1 MDRGAYGSQSRAG
14 SATSRGARRRDGPPP
29 HSSARLRLAARFAC
43 LSALLVTVVFGSLGC
58 AAALSSAAGG
68 FADPL
73 GRAILEHDDPETVRD
88 GVPALL
94 LALDALIETDRQNT
108 GSLLAGA
115 RLYATYSVSFAGTP
129 ERAQRLSE
137 RARRYAERA
146 VCAELEGLC
155 RAQGKPFAEFQA
167 ALERVPAGRVA
178 TLYAL
183 GESWTAW
190 IATHSGD
197 WSALADLP
205 RVEALLARV
214 VALDDAHAGGNAHL
228 YLGVLLTQR
237 PESLGG
243 KPADGRAH
251 FERAIE
257 ISGARNLAAKVM
269 YARYYARLV
278 FDRSL
283 HDRLLQEV
291 LSAAAPAPGLTLAN
305 VLAKAEAKELLAT
318 ADEYF

>member
-1 MDRGAYGSQSRAG
+1 MSERREGTGLRMKRGAYGTPGVSPRQG
-14 SATSRGARRRDGPPP
+14 VMARPGF
-29 HSSARLRLAARFAC
+29 ARIAC
-43 LSALLVTVVFGSLGC
+43 VSALTFTSVFATAC
-58 AAALSSAAGG
+58 TAALSSAAGG
-68 FADPL
+68 FVEPL
-73 GRAILEHDDPETVRD
+73 SRAILEHDDPETVRE

-94 LALDALIETDRQNT
+94 LVVDALIEADPAST
-108 GSLLAGA
+108 GNLRAGA
-115 RLYATYSVSFAGTP
+115 RLYATYSVSFAGSP

-146 VCAELEGLC
+146 VCAELAALC
-155 RAQGKPFAEFQA
+155 DARQRPFAEFAA
-167 ALERVPAGRVA
+167 ALARLGPRDVDA
-178 TLYAL
+178 LYAL

-197 WSALADLP
+197 WAALADLP
-205 RVEALLARV
+205 RVEAVLARV
-214 VALDDAHAGGNAHL
+214 VALDDTHAGGSAHL
-228 YLGVLLTQR
+228 YLGVLLTPR

-257 ISGARNLAAKVM
+257 ISGARNLTAKVM
-269 YARYYARLV
+269 YARHYARLV
-278 FDRSL
+278 FDRPL

-291 LSAAAPAPGLTLAN
+291 LAAAAPAPGLTLAN

>member
-1 MDRGAYGSQSRAG
+1 VGALTFTCVLGS
-14 SATSRGARRRDGPPP
+14 
-29 HSSARLRLAARFAC
+29 
-43 LSALLVTVVFGSLGC
+43 GC
-58 AAALSSAAGG
+58 AAALSSAAGK

-73 GRAILEHDDPETVRD
+73 AQAILDHDDPETVRE

-94 LALDALIETDRQNT
+94 LVLDALIEADPANT
-108 GSLLAGA
+108 GNLLAGA

-137 RARRYAERA
+137 RALRYAERG
-146 VCAELEGLC
+146 VCGELARLC
-155 RAQGKPFAEFQA
+155 ETQRKPFPEFKA
-167 ALERVPAGRVA
+167 ALEDVGARDVA
-178 TLYAL
+178 ALYAL

-197 WSALADLP
+197 WSAVADLP

-214 VALDDAHAGGNAHL
+214 VALDDTHAGGSAHL
-228 YLGVLLTQR
+228 YLGVLCTQR

-243 KPADGRAH
+243 RPAEGRAH

-257 ISGARNLAAKVM
+257 ISGARNLTAKVM

-278 FDRSL
+278 FDRPL

-291 LSAAAPAPGLTLAN
+291 IAAAAPAPGLTLSN
-305 VLAKAEAKELLAT
+305 VLAQSEARELLAS

>member
-1 MDRGAYGSQSRAG
+1 MFTVSTCGS
-14 SATSRGARRRDGPPP
+14 
-29 HSSARLRLAARFAC
+29 
-43 LSALLVTVVFGSLGC
+43 GC

-68 FADPL
+68 FAEPL

-94 LALDALIETDRQNT
+94 LALDALIEADPART
-108 GSLLAGA
+108 GNLLAGA
-115 RLYATYSVSFAGTP
+115 RLYATYSVSFARTP

-137 RARRYAERA
+137 RSLRYAERA
-146 VCAELEGLC
+146 VCAELAELC
-155 RAQGKPFAEFQA
+155 AARGKPFAEYRA
-167 ALERVPAGRVA
+167 ALERVPLRRVTA
-178 TLYAL
+178 LYAL
-183 GESWTAW
+183 AESWTAW

-197 WSALADLP
+197 WSALAELP

-214 VALDDAHAGGNAHL
+214 VALDDGHAGGNAHL

-243 KPADGRAH
+243 RPGDGRAH

-257 ISGARNLAAKVM
+257 ISGAKNLAAKVM

-278 FDRSL
+278 FDRPL

-291 LSAAAPAPGLTLAN
+291 LAAAAPAPGLTLAN
-305 VLAKAEAKELLAT
+305 VLAKSEAKDLLAT

>member
-1 MDRGAYGSQSRAG
+1 M
-14 SATSRGARRRDGPPP
+14 
-29 HSSARLRLAARFAC
+29 
-43 LSALLVTVVFGSLGC
+43 GC
-58 AAALSSAAGG
+58 AAAIGSAAGG
-68 FADPL
+68 LAEPL
-73 GRAILEHDDPETVRD
+73 SRAILEHDDPETVRQ

-94 LALDALIETDRQNT
+94 LALDALIEADPGNT
-108 GSLLAGA
+108 GNLLAGA
-115 RLYATYSVSFAGTP
+115 RLYATYSVSFAGSA

-137 RARRYAERA
+137 RARRYAEQGA
-146 VCAELEGLC
+146 CSELAELC
-155 RAQGKPFAEFQA
+155 DAQRRPFPEFRA
-167 ALERVPAGRVA
+167 ALERVPAGKVA

-183 GESWTAW
+183 GESWSAW

-197 WSALADLP
+197 WAALADLP
-205 RVEALLARV
+205 RVEAVLARV
-214 VALDDAHAGGNAHL
+214 VALDDTHAGGSAHL

-243 KPADGRAH
+243 KPDDGRAH

-257 ISGARNLAAKVM
+257 ISGARNLTAKVM

-278 FDRSL
+278 FDRPL

-291 LSAAAPAPGLTLAN
+291 LAAAAPAPGLTLAN
-305 VLAKAEAKELLAT
+305 VLAQAEAKELLAT

>member
-1 MDRGAYGSQSRAG
+1 MDRGAYGSQSRAA
-14 SATSRGARRRDGPPP
+14 STPR
-29 HSSARLRLAARFAC
+29 ARFRHAWVG
-43 LSALLVTVVFGSLGC
+43 ALAFTGLLGSLGC

-94 LALDALIETDRQNT
+94 LALDALIEADPGST
-108 GSLLAGA
+108 GNLLAGA
-115 RLYATYSVSFAGTP
+115 RLYATYSVSFAGTT

-146 VCAELEGLC
+146 VCAELAALC
-155 RAQGKPFAEFQA
+155 AAQRSAFPEFQA
-167 ALERVPAGRVA
+167 ALGRVPARRVA

-237 PESLGG
+237 PEILGG

-257 ISGARNLAAKVM
+257 ISGARNLTAKVM

-278 FDRSL
+278 FDRPL

-291 LSAAAPAPGLTLAN
+291 LSATAPAPGLTLAN

>member
-1 MDRGAYGSQSRAG
+1 MDRGAYGSQSRAL
-14 SATSRGARRRDGPPP
+14 STPR
-29 HSSARLRLAARFAC
+29 ARLRLAWTGAVLFTC
-43 LSALLVTVVFGSLGC
+43 ALESLGC

-73 GRAILEHDDPETVRD
+73 SRAILEHDDPETVRD

-94 LALDALIETDRQNT
+94 LALDALIEAAPEDT
-108 GSLLAGA
+108 GNLLAGA
-115 RLYATYSVSFAGTP
+115 RLYATYSVSFAATP

-146 VCAELEGLC
+146 VCADLAALC
-155 RAQGKPFAEFQA
+155 EAQHAPFPQFEA
-167 ALERVPAGRVA
+167 ALESVPARKVA

-183 GESWTAW
+183 GESWTAG
-190 IATHSGD
+190 IAMHSGD

-205 RVEALLARV
+205 RVQALLARV
-214 VALDDAHAGGNAHL
+214 VALDDGHAGGNAHL

-243 KPADGRAH
+243 KPTDGRAH

-278 FDRSL
+278 FDRPL

-291 LSAAAPAPGLTLAN
+291 LAAAAPAPGLTLAN